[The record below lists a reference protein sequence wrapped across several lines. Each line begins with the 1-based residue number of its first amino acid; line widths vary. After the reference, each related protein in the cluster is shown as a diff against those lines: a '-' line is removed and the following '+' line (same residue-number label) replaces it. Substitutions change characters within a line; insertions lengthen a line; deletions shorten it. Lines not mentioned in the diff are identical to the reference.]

1 MNFRQQLRSER
12 TLRLMGLVA
21 CGLLLFLCGFTI
33 CPPTPVMETSATAG
47 DAKAATNSV
56 KLSIGDGGTLSFD
69 LKPFSADGTF
79 AESSEMTIL
88 ASTDSYSGYTLS
100 ISAQSGDNTTKLIN
114 TDTVNCPVTETKCSI
129 APLPS
134 TLNGGILKS
143 DYVDPASSEDVNV
156 SINTVRNTWGF
167 SPSVYL
173 NSGANTANRG
183 QGVDEKYFPVST
195 TEMNFAKTSGPNP
208 NDGGGSGLAPDEYKM
223 KIGARVDTSIPMG
236 TYKNNTFVITAVG
249 NGASYSITY
258 LDATG
263 EGSGIPGVQSG
274 TVYDTTVTLS
284 NASPTRA
291 GYYFGGW
298 CSVSTTDGSCSG
310 TPYARGASFGI
321 DQTASSNTA
330 TLYAMWALCPVNT
343 VCYDDNGAS
352 STTKMNN
359 QGLSA
364 AEITNGEFNLR
375 ASNFKRSG
383 YGFIGWSEKPNAD
396 IGTDKIYGPME
407 TVNKSL
413 AYGGLKL
420 YAIWKEAAKDSSN
433 NPIYFQDWQ
442 TQNGCNN
449 LKAAEYSNGALTVG
463 SNTFTALTDK
473 RDGQVYAVAKLADG
487 NCWMIENLRLESTG
501 TVGNNT
507 IDPNVTNRSLA
518 QGYEGVFTGLA
529 DPETANFSNSTA
541 MNKLGTTNYYGT
553 DDSGA
558 TNIIDAASHTYGNP
572 ATNYAGY
579 YFPRYRNSNTNL
591 TDDYSTT
598 SANANTYAYGNYYTW
613 TAAMANTT
621 FYRSYNG
628 AANTDTGSDAANT
641 SICPKGW
648 RLPLGAS
655 RTGTNLSFSK
665 LDYQMGGTG
674 NSQSSTAGTTQSKI
688 WRSFPNNFLYSGYA
702 YGSNI
707 LNRGSNGYYWSSSAY
722 NAYNAYSLYLNSS
735 SLSPGTNS
743 DNKLFGFTVRCVVAP
758 SS

>member
-1 MNFRQQLRSER
+1 MKLQQQFRSARA
-12 TLRLMGLVA
+12 LRLVGLVA
-21 CGLLLFLCGFTI
+21 CGALLFLCGFAI
-33 CPPTPVMETSATAG
+33 CPPAPTVETSATAG

-56 KLSIGDGGTLSFD
+56 ELSIGDGGTLSFD

-79 AESSEMTIL
+79 AESSEITIS

-100 ISAQSGDNTTKLIN
+100 IAAQSGDNTTKLIN

-173 NSGANTANRG
+173 SSGANTANRG
-183 QGVDEKYFPVST
+183 QGVDEKYFPMST
-195 TEMNFAKTSGPNP
+195 AAMNFAKTSGPNP
-208 NDGGGSGLAPDEYKM
+208 NEGGSSGLAPDEYKM

-258 LDATG
+258 LDATN

-383 YGFIGWSEKPNAD
+383 YGFIGWSEKANPN
-396 IGTDKIYGPME
+396 ISTDKIYGPME

-420 YAIWKEAAKDSSN
+420 YAIWKEAAKDGSN

-449 LKAAEYSNGALTVG
+449 LKAAEYSNGALTVT

-487 NCWMIENLRLESTG
+487 NCWMIENLRLESAG
-501 TVGNNT
+501 TLGNNI
-507 IDPNVTNRSLA
+507 IDQNVTNQSLA
-518 QGYEGVFTGLA
+518 QGYGGVFNGLA
-529 DPETANFSNSTA
+529 DAETANFSNSTA
-541 MNKLGTTNYYGT
+541 VNKIGNTVFYGAT
-553 DDSGA
+553 DSGA
-558 TNIIDAASHTYGNP
+558 ANIIDTASHTYDS
-572 ATNYAGY
+572 TDYTGY
-579 YFPRYRNSNTNL
+579 YFPRYRNNNTNL
-591 TDDYSTT
+591 ADNYAT
-598 SANANTYAYGNYYTW
+598 SDNSGNTYAYGNYYTW

-621 FYRSYNG
+621 FYRSYDG
-628 AANTDTGSDAANT
+628 AAGTDTGSDAANT
-641 SICPKGW
+641 SICPSGW

-655 RTGTNLSFSK
+655 RNTINLSFSK
-665 LDYQMGGTG
+665 LDYSMGG
-674 NSQSSTAGTTQSKI
+674 SGTTANANTDPTGAVRSKA
-688 WRSFPNNFLYSGYA
+688 WRSFPNNFLYSGNA
-702 YGSNI
+702 YDSSI
-707 LNRGSNGYYWSSSAY
+707 VNRGSYGYYWSSSAS
-722 NAYNAYSLYLNSS
+722 NAYNAYNLGLNSS
-735 SLSPGTNS
+735 TLLPGTSNS
-743 DNKLFGFTVRCVVAP
+743 TKFYGFTVRCVLG
-758 SS
+758 S